1 MLKLICM
8 AKIGSILNYLVA
20 AGMLVF
26 GVIYLTKASFMPY
39 HSEAIS
45 MEWNEIDQTSRT
57 LILALMRTVSGGFLV
72 CSISIFFLQYR
83 FSSERKTW
91 IPTLILIIG
100 IITQSTILYAT
111 LIVRLNSPGNPPT
124 SMAIGGIILL
134 IAAYI
139 LNRIALQ
146 K

>member
-1 MLKLICM
+1 MT
-8 AKIGSILNYLVA
+8 AKIASIINYLVA

-26 GVIYLTKASFMPY
+26 GIIYLTRGSFMSY

-45 MEWNEIDQTSRT
+45 MEWGEMDHTSQV
-57 LILALMRTVSGGFLV
+57 LVLALMRTVSGGFLV

-83 FSSERKTW
+83 FSLERKSW
-91 IPTLILIIG
+91 IPVLILIIG

-111 LIVRLNSPGNPPT
+111 ILVRLNSPGNPPT
-124 SMAIGGIILL
+124 GMAIGGTILL

-139 LNRIALQ
+139 LNRIALR